1 MSRWSGKVAR
11 QLGTDWR
18 ARQTWAEVD
27 CQPKGSTL
35 HPVGVEEQL
44 KDLNLELRSSLVF
57 QNIHCRRGVRL
68 RKFSLEVSG
77 PVRRLLN
84 C

>member
-1 MSRWSGKVAR
+1 MAR

-18 ARQTWAEVD
+18 TRQTWSEAN
-27 CQPKGSTL
+27 CQPKGSML
-35 HPVGVEEQL
+35 HPAGAEEQL
-44 KDLNLELRSSLVF
+44 KDLNLELRSSLVS
-57 QNIHCRRGVRL
+57 QNIHCRHGVRL
-68 RKFSLEVSG
+68 RKFSLEVAG